1 MYHTYTICSLTEERS
16 RGRVL
21 DPISMGCGFEP
32 HLKHCI
38 VFLNMTLNIL
48 CSVLVSPRWSRRDIV
63 LASAVCAPVCLSVC
77 LSVCPPV
84 LPETYLSTYKSD
96 LVHSLHEWIVP
107 WTVPS
112 ADPEG
117 GEGGPD
123 LCRKITSYIFSI
135 GICNW
140 NPHPGKS
147 WTDPPPPLENV
158 GPPQE
163 PWKMIVFFEINHLRL

>member
-1 MYHTYTICSLTEERS
+1 MYHTYTICSLAEEHS

-32 HLKHCI
+32 HLKHCV

-77 LSVCPPV
+77 LSTCPFRNIPK
-84 LPETYLSTYKSD
+84 YLLVRFGAFSAWMDSTMDSPKCGSR
-96 LVHSLHEWIVP
+96 
-107 WTVPS
+107 
-112 ADPEG
+112 G
-117 GEGGPD
+117 GAGGPD
-123 LCRKITSYIFSI
+123 LKLYIFYRNKQLWPPTPENV
-135 GICNW
+135 G
-140 NPHPGKS
+140 
-147 WTDPPPPLENV
+147 PPPPLENV

-163 PWKMIVFFEINHLRL
+163 PWKW

>member
-1 MYHTYTICSLTEERS
+1 MYHTYTICSLAEERS

-32 HLKHCI
+32 HLKHCV

-48 CSVLVSPRWSRRDIV
+48 CSVLVSPPPPDEVGGILFWRRPSV
-63 LASAVCAPVCLSVC
+63 HPSVC

-107 WTVPS
+107 KCGS
-112 ADPEG
+112 RG
-117 GEGGPD
+117 GAGGPD
-123 LCRKITSYIFSI
+123 LPRKITSYIFSI
-135 GICNW
+135 
-140 NPHPGKS
+140 
-147 WTDPPPPLENV
+147 
-158 GPPQE
+158 
-163 PWKMIVFFEINHLRL
+163 

>member
-1 MYHTYTICSLTEERS
+1 MYHTYTICSLAEERS

-32 HLKHCI
+32 HLKHCV

-63 LASAVCAPVCLSVC
+63 LASAVYAPVCLSVC
-77 LSVCPPV
+77 SPV
-84 LPETYLSTYKSD
+84 LPETYLSTYLSD

-117 GEGGPD
+117 GAGGPD
-123 LCRKITSYIFSI
+123 LPRKITSYIFSI
-135 GICNW
+135 GISNW
-140 NPHPGKS
+140 NPPPRKKL
-147 WTDPPPPLENV
+147 DPPPPS
-158 GPPQE
+158 
-163 PWKMIVFFEINHLRL
+163 WKMDPLGNLEKWQFSLKLTVCDCKIAED